1 MPNEGVGVN
10 ALPSDLD
17 IIKATQA
24 AYNIDDINSTVA
36 IVNMSIPKFSISAKT
51 DLTQALKNCGIN
63 DAFSS
68 ELSDFTPLT
77 TDRNDLY
84 VSKAEH
90 TALVEIDEN
99 GVTGAAY
106 TQIDLCGGAPRPE
119 DEIDFI
125 LDRPFMFTIT
135 GRDGSILFAG
145 IVRNID

>member
-1 MPNEGVGVN
+1 MYLEVCVTEGHGGVSRRSVVRGITRHHIQGKGCVDHGIDACLDMVVNTVPGQCGVPDACLVAEPVGN
-10 ALPSDLD
+10 GLDLARRSVD
-17 IIKATQA
+17 T
-24 AYNIDDINSTVA
+24 
-36 IVNMSIPKFSISAKT
+36 
-51 DLTQALKNCGIN
+51 
-63 DAFSS
+63 
-68 ELSDFTPLT
+68 
-77 TDRNDLY
+77 
-84 VSKAEH
+84 